1 MKDKGV
7 YITILLLLAGFV
19 STGWAAEPGGLEK
32 QVAELVRQNRLLLE
46 RVTELEKRLAD
57 REAEEKT
64 AENHEKETVGG
75 QGAGEEQQ
83 TAAPATETPGMAADS
98 SWADGLRERIEI
110 GVLVEVEAASV
121 RSFDNEETSDVSLA

>member
-1 MKDKGV
+1 MGMIAGV
-7 YITILLLLAGFV
+7 AALLLAAV
-19 STGWAAEPGGLEK
+19 ASTGWAAEPGGLEK

-83 TAAPATETPGMAADS
+83 TAAPATETLEMAADS